1 VSVVGS
7 SPAGEFLHEAFLYR
21 GDDEFVS
28 GVGGFV
34 REGLADGDVVV
45 VAEPADRL
53 ELLRDS
59 LAGEVAADG
68 SLRFLDM
75 ADVGANPARIIA
87 VWAEVLQAATAQRRG
102 LRGVGEPA
110 FPGRRPVE
118 FDECHLHE
126 LLLNRAFDGGP
137 AWRLVCPYDVERVP
151 ELVRQRALHSH
162 PVWSSAA
169 GAGATGSEVDDVL
182 AEAFAGSLPAPAG
195 AALRGEFGPADIAA
209 VRRTVAA
216 WARSCALPAERVEA
230 LELAASELATNAVV
244 HGGGSGSVA
253 MWEEPAAAVLEF
265 TSRAPLTDPLT
276 GRLRPAPGQEGG
288 AGLYLVN
295 HLCDLVQ
302 VRSGPAGTA
311 VRVTTWR

>member
-1 VSVVGS
+1 VSVVGG
-7 SPAGEFLHEAFLYR
+7 SPAGSFAHEAFLYR

-34 REGLADGDVVV
+34 RGGIADGDVVV

-59 LAGEVAADG
+59 LAGDLPADG
-68 SLRFLDM
+68 SVRFLDM
-75 ADVGANPARIIA
+75 AGIGANPARIIA
-87 VWAEVLQAATAQRRG
+87 VWAEVLEAATGQGRG

-137 AWRLVCPYDVERVP
+137 AWRLVCPYDVDRVP
-151 ELVRQRALHSH
+151 DLVHRRALHSH

-169 GAGATGSEVDDVL
+169 GAGPTGSEVDDVL
-182 AEAFAGSLPAPAG
+182 GEAFARPLPPPTRG
-195 AALRGEFGPADIAA
+195 ALRGEFGPADVAA
-209 VRRTVAA
+209 VRRTVAG
-216 WARSCALPAERVEA
+216 WARSCRLPAERVEA

-244 HGGGSGSVA
+244 HGGGAGSVA

-265 TSRAPLTDPLT
+265 TSRGRLTDPLA
-276 GRLRPAPGQEGG
+276 GRLRPAPGQVGG

-295 HLCDLVQ
+295 QLCDLVQ
-302 VRSGPAGTA
+302 VRSGPAGTT
-311 VRVTTWR
+311 VRVSTWR